1 MYEIKNSTPKD
12 LSKKI
17 NVKLSK
23 KDLDLIFKWYDKGFT
38 HLDEDKPLR
47 DRLKKIYDEVYNG

>member
-1 MYEIKNSTPKD
+1 MYKSKNNISENT
-12 LSKKI
+12 SKKI
-17 NVKLSK
+17 DVKLSK

-47 DRLKKIYDEVYNG
+47 DRLKKIYEEVYNG